1 MTLTYHE
8 LHHAALKLGSN
19 LTTLGARERSKILIV
34 IPNGVEFCI
43 LLWASIL
50 MRLTMITMDMT
61 LLKASDSNHLKDTLR
76 TLRPSIVVLPD
87 QNAAETVREAAQKL
101 KLAPPLCVAS
111 SPTISRD
118 CNSFSELLTG
128 NLSHGFE
135 QELFQRLEM
144 DDPNRIHS
152 ITFTSG
158 TTSKPKGC
166 PVRVKGMSHMLH
178 SWSWLI
184 NEDNGVRAL
193 QQLHNSRAI
202 APAQVLQTWKA
213 GGTVVMPGR
222 NFAIED
228 TLDAIEN
235 HGATFIVLS
244 PTMVHRLSEVS
255 KGCSLATSSVRSIQ
269 IGGDAVT
276 NDVLDKCARIFPKAS
291 ICTHHGMS
299 EGGAAF
305 KWAFFD
311 TPPTFIDTHGGV
323 CPTGT
328 VAAGSTVRVWDRR
341 RNRIALR
348 GKPGEM
354 HISSSSIIE
363 HYLGGADPD
372 SFLVDATAR
381 WFNTGDVAIMDDQGI
396 VTILGRR
403 KDAIEHSDGTLIM
416 PSSIENCLQEYLGTQ
431 VCVVAI
437 PHTVHGNRPVA
448 IVANMGTHS
457 PSAAIDHVQQVLGP
471 VYTPDHLLCL
481 HDLEL
486 MKFPLNATGKVVRT
500 TIQEAVLSSA
510 YTQVGSMSR

>member
-1 MTLTYHE
+1 MTQLDYQKTQAGHKLAQISGGPLSIHQSIFDHLKEGLHRAPNEPAVICPHQPHDHIQIARLGAQDILSSENLSSELGLKCMTLTYNE
-8 LHHAALKLGSN
+8 LHHAALKLVHN
-19 LTTLGARERSKILIV
+19 LTTLGARQKTTILIV
-34 IPNGVEFCI
+34 VPNGVEFCI

-50 MRLTMITMDMT
+50 MQLTIVTMDMT
-61 LLKASDSNHLKDTLR
+61 LLEPSKFDHLRDTLR

-87 QNAAETVREAAQKL
+87 KSAAELIREAAQKL
-101 KLAPPLCVAS
+101 KLAPPLCIALGSTVS
-111 SPTISRD
+111 QEY
-118 CNSFSELLTG
+118 NLFSELLTG
-128 NLSHGFE
+128 NLSNNFE
-135 QELFQRLEM
+135 QVVLQRLGK

-166 PVRVKGMSHMLH
+166 PVRVRGMSHMLH

-184 NEDNGVRAL
+184 NRDNSVRAL

-202 APAQVLQTWKA
+202 APAQMLQTWKA

-244 PTMVHRLSEVS
+244 PAMVHRLSEV
-255 KGCSLATSSVRSIQ
+255 KDGHSLATSSVRSIQ

-305 KWAFFD
+305 KWASFD
-311 TPPTFIDTHGGV
+311 TPPTIIDTHGGV

-348 GKPGEM
+348 GRPGEM
-354 HISSSSIIE
+354 HISSPSIIE
-363 HYLGGADPD
+363 HYLGGADSD

-381 WFNTGDVAIMDDQGI
+381 WFNTGDVAIMDYQGI

-431 VCVVAI
+431 V
-437 PHTVHGNRPVA
+437 T
-448 IVANMGTHS
+448 
-457 PSAAIDHVQQVLGP
+457 
-471 VYTPDHLLCL
+471 
-481 HDLEL
+481 
-486 MKFPLNATGKVVRT
+486 F
-500 TIQEAVLSSA
+500 
-510 YTQVGSMSR
+510 